1 VGDDGPG
8 HVDAHGRSIMP
19 DYRHELTVA
28 ELIDLV
34 TYLTGLVGPGEAR

>member
-1 VGDDGPG
+1 
-8 HVDAHGRSIMP
+8 MP

-34 TYLTGLVGPGEAR
+34 TYLKGLVGPGDVR